1 MSGAPASLGRITG
14 AARLGGIVG
23 NPVRHSLSPVIHN
36 AWLEAGGI
44 DGAYVAFAPE
54 DAAGFRTLV
63 AAGRAGLIA
72 GVNVTAPFKEQ
83 AFALADEVGPA
94 ARLTGSANILVF
106 EDGRVRADSADPDQI
121 AGLFNAID
129 REFGRLD
136 VLVNNAAIIAR
147 QSRLEDLAFERMQR
161 IFAVNSLGPMLCAQ
175 QAARRMSQRHNGR
188 GGAIINISSAA
199 ARLGS
204 PNEYVDYAASKG
216 ALESFTI
223 GFSKEVAREGIR
235 VNCVRPGHIYTEMHA
250 SGGEPGRVDRI
261 KDTVPM
267 GRGGQPEEVARAIL
281 WLAGAEASYVTGTFV
296 DVTGGK

>member
-1 MSGAPASLGRITG
+1 MTNDAQAPVILITGGSRGVGAATARLAAAQGYDVAISYVANEAAAQAVVADVRALGR
-14 AARLGGIVG
+14 R
-23 NPVRHSLSPVIHN
+23 
-36 AWLEAGGI
+36 
-44 DGAYVAFAPE
+44 
-54 DAAGFRTLV
+54 
-63 AAGRAGLIA
+63 
-72 GVNVTAPFKEQ
+72 
-83 AFALADEVGPA
+83 ALA
-94 ARLTGSANILVF
+94 
-106 EDGRVRADSADPDQI
+106 VRADSADPDQI

-147 QSRLEDLAFERMQR
+147 QSRLEDVTVERMQR

-188 GGAIINISSAA
+188 GGAIINISSGA

>member
-1 MSGAPASLGRITG
+1 MTSASNAPVILITG
-14 AARLGGIVG
+14 GGRRVGAATARLAAAQGYDVAVSYASNDAAARAV
-23 NPVRHSLSPVIHN
+23 
-36 AWLEAGGI
+36 
-44 DGAYVAFAPE
+44 VADVQAQ
-54 DAAGFRTLV
+54 
-63 AAGRAGLIA
+63 GRR
-72 GVNVTAPFKEQ
+72 
-83 AFALADEVGPA
+83 ALA
-94 ARLTGSANILVF
+94 
-106 EDGRVRADSADPDQI
+106 VRADSADPEQVVS
-121 AGLFNAID
+121 LFDAVD

-147 QSRLEDLAFERMQR
+147 QSRLEDLDFARIQR
-161 IFAVNSLGPMLCAQ
+161 IFAVNSIGPMLCAQ
-175 QAARRMSQRHNGR
+175 QAARRMSQRHGGQ
-188 GGAIINISSAA
+188 GGAIVNVSSGA

-250 SGGEPGRVDRI
+250 DGGEPGRVDRI

>member
-1 MSGAPASLGRITG
+1 MTNDAQAPVILITGGSRGVGAATARLAAAQGYDVAISYVANEAAAQAVVTDVRALGR
-14 AARLGGIVG
+14 R
-23 NPVRHSLSPVIHN
+23 
-36 AWLEAGGI
+36 
-44 DGAYVAFAPE
+44 
-54 DAAGFRTLV
+54 
-63 AAGRAGLIA
+63 
-72 GVNVTAPFKEQ
+72 
-83 AFALADEVGPA
+83 ALA
-94 ARLTGSANILVF
+94 
-106 EDGRVRADSADPDQI
+106 VRADSADPDQI
-121 AGLFNAID
+121 AGLFKAID

>member
-1 MSGAPASLGRITG
+1 MTNDAQAPVILITG
-14 AARLGGIVG
+14 GSRGVGAATARLAAAQGYDVAI
-23 NPVRHSLSPVIHN
+23 S
-36 AWLEAGGI
+36 
-44 DGAYVAFAPE
+44 YVANE
-54 DAAGFRTLV
+54 AAAQAVVTDVR
-63 AAGRAGLIA
+63 AQGRR
-72 GVNVTAPFKEQ
+72 
-83 AFALADEVGPA
+83 ALA
-94 ARLTGSANILVF
+94 
-106 EDGRVRADSADPDQI
+106 VRADSADPDQI

>member
-1 MSGAPASLGRITG
+1 MTNDAQAPVILITGGSRGVGAATARLAAAQGYDVAISYVANEAAAQAVVADVRALGR
-14 AARLGGIVG
+14 R
-23 NPVRHSLSPVIHN
+23 
-36 AWLEAGGI
+36 
-44 DGAYVAFAPE
+44 
-54 DAAGFRTLV
+54 
-63 AAGRAGLIA
+63 
-72 GVNVTAPFKEQ
+72 
-83 AFALADEVGPA
+83 ALA
-94 ARLTGSANILVF
+94 
-106 EDGRVRADSADPDQI
+106 VRADSADPDQI
-121 AGLFNAID
+121 TGLFNAID

>member
-1 MSGAPASLGRITG
+1 MTNDAQAPVILITGGSRGVGAATARLAAAQGYDVAISYVANEAAAQAVVTDVRALGR
-14 AARLGGIVG
+14 R
-23 NPVRHSLSPVIHN
+23 
-36 AWLEAGGI
+36 
-44 DGAYVAFAPE
+44 
-54 DAAGFRTLV
+54 
-63 AAGRAGLIA
+63 
-72 GVNVTAPFKEQ
+72 
-83 AFALADEVGPA
+83 ALA
-94 ARLTGSANILVF
+94 
-106 EDGRVRADSADPDQI
+106 VRADSADPDQI

-147 QSRLEDLAFERMQR
+147 QSRLEDPAFERMQR